1 MQIIQTDCIWYMDNL
16 TRLGRVNPEGKLSR
30 CTEILG
36 APKTSNAENVI
47 SLKRKP
53 WKPADCVLSYQE
65 GVGA

>member
-1 MQIIQTDCIWYMDNL
+1 MDNL